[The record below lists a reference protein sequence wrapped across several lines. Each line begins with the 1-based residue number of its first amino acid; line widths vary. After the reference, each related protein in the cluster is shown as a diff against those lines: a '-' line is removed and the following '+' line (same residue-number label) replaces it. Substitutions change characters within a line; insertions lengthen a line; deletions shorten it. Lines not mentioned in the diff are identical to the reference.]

1 MKINTIN
8 PLSKSA
14 LVMASLLALTAPLP
28 PAFGQ
33 ATEMPAW
40 VDTDSERRGYEIA
53 MRSDNSDNGFG
64 DSRVEATM
72 TLRNAAGQETS
83 RQLSFQT
90 LERADNTVGDKSVVV
105 FHTPADVEGT
115 ALLSHAHILEPDD
128 QWLYLPALARVRRI
142 SSANKSGPFVGSEFA
157 FEDFTAVELNKY
169 EHNYLTTEA
178 ITVDGETLPTD
189 VVERFPRYENSGY
202 SRQVSYIDQTIHQIR
217 RIEFFDRR
225 GDRLKTLD
233 LGDYRE
239 YGDGIW
245 RAHRLTMTNHQTG
258 KSTELAYGEFQFGVG
273 LTDTDFVRGV
283 LERQH

>member
-1 MKINTIN
+1 MKTVTTNLWRN
-8 PLSKSA
+8 A
-14 LVMASLLALTAPLP
+14 LLATAAFAAIATPAALAQDIDLP
-28 PAFGQ
+28 D
-33 ATEMPAW
+33 W
-40 VDTDSERRGYEIA
+40 VDSDSERQGYEIA

-64 DSRVEATM
+64 DSRVEARM
-72 TLRNAAGQETS
+72 VLRNAAGQETS
-83 RQLSFQT
+83 RELSFQT

-115 ALLSHAHILEPDD
+115 ALLSHARILEPDD

-169 EHNYLTTEA
+169 EHNYVSSGDVE
-178 ITVDGETLPTD
+178 IGGETMTVD

-202 SRQVSYIDQTIHQIR
+202 SRQVSYIDQDIYQIR

-225 GDRLKTLD
+225 GDLLKTLD
-233 LGDYRE
+233 LTDYRE

-245 RAHRLTMTNHQTG
+245 RAHALTMTNHQTG
-258 KSTELAYGEFQFGVG
+258 KSTELVYSDYEFGVG
-273 LTDTDFVRGV
+273 LSDNDFVRGV
-283 LERQH
+283 LERQY

>member
-1 MKINTIN
+1 MKTVITN
-8 PLSKSA
+8 PWRNA
-14 LVMASLLALTAPLP
+14 LLAAAAVAATASPAAIAQDAGLP
-28 PAFGQ
+28 D
-33 ATEMPAW
+33 W
-40 VDTDSERRGYEIA
+40 VDSDNEQRGYEIA

-64 DSRVEATM
+64 DSRVEARM
-72 TLRNAAGQETS
+72 VLRNAAGQETS
-83 RQLSFQT
+83 RELSFQT

-115 ALLSHAHILEPDD
+115 ALLSHALILEPDD

-169 EHNYLTTEA
+169 EHNYLATET
-178 ITVDGETLPTD
+178 IEVGGESLAVD

-202 SRQVSYIDQTIHQIR
+202 SRQVSYIDHDIHQMR

-225 GDRLKTLD
+225 GDLLKTLD
-233 LGDYRE
+233 LADYRE

-245 RAHRLTMTNHQTG
+245 RAHALTMTNHQTG
-258 KSTELAYGEFQFGVG
+258 KSTELVYSDYEFGVG
-273 LTDTDFVRGV
+273 LSDNDFVRGV
-283 LERQH
+283 LERQY

>member
-1 MKINTIN
+1 MKTVTTNLWRN
-8 PLSKSA
+8 A
-14 LVMASLLALTAPLP
+14 LLATAAFAAIATPAAIAQDIDLP
-28 PAFGQ
+28 D
-33 ATEMPAW
+33 W
-40 VDTDSERRGYEIA
+40 VDSDSERQGYEIA

-64 DSRVEATM
+64 DSRVEARM
-72 TLRNAAGQETS
+72 VLRNAAGQETS
-83 RQLSFQT
+83 RELSFQT

-115 ALLSHAHILEPDD
+115 ALLSHARILEPDD

-169 EHNYLTTEA
+169 EHNYVSSGDVE
-178 ITVDGETLPTD
+178 IGGETMTVD

-202 SRQVSYIDQTIHQIR
+202 SRQVSYIDQDIYQIR

-225 GDRLKTLD
+225 GDLLKTLD
-233 LGDYRE
+233 LTDYRE

-245 RAHRLTMTNHQTG
+245 RAHALTMTNHQTG
-258 KSTELAYGEFQFGVG
+258 KSTELVYSDYEFGVG
-273 LTDTDFVRGV
+273 LTDNDFVRGV
-283 LERQH
+283 LERQY